1 MAKKTKKIAVVYGT
15 EENFYEGEV
24 IGTFAT
30 QEEAMQCVRDKVRDD
45 LKNAGYEDDE
55 LDELVEDCVGDDGG
69 DTCDYCD
76 YRYVYYVE
84 TDAEERME
92 EFRDEQLREH
102 FPEEFEDED

>member
-1 MAKKTKKIAVVYGT
+1 MVKKTKKNAVVYGT
-15 EENFYEGEV
+15 EENFYESEV
-24 IGTFAT
+24 IGTFST
-30 QEEAMQCVRDKVRDD
+30 QEEAMQCVRDNIRDD
-45 LKNAGYEDDE
+45 LKNAGYEDNE

-92 EFRDEQLREH
+92 ELRNEQLHEH